1 MPNQIRKKDKQAAN
15 NKINKLAGTITVPLK
30 LKGANIDWAIREAGK
45 DTLKKEEKAFSV
57 FHYLIQIILEFFA
70 PGGVF

>member
-45 DTLKKEEKAFSV
+45 RHFKERGKS
-57 FHYLIQIILEFFA
+57 L
-70 PGGVF
+70 